1 MRGHWGCSGSSN
13 PFHFVPIPP
22 ATYVSATKNPPFLLP
37 FGRYLQHGMWV
48 IITSS
53 AAGPGVPWPVQQ
65 RSLLQNSR
73 RNGTKPHVMIHSVAP
88 GEPLF
93 DSSAC
98 YRILLSGRLDSSWSD
113 DLGGMHI
120 ILVDEPQHTPLTIL
134 MGRLGDQA
142 ALSGVL
148 NAVFNLGLTL
158 LSVERTDRLDA
169 GASAASEQA

>member
-1 MRGHWGCSGSSN
+1 
-13 PFHFVPIPP
+13 
-22 ATYVSATKNPPFLLP
+22 
-37 FGRYLQHGMWV
+37 
-48 IITSS
+48 
-53 AAGPGVPWPVQQ
+53 
-65 RSLLQNSR
+65 
-73 RNGTKPHVMIHSVAP
+73 MIHSVAP

-113 DLGGMHI
+113 DLGGMYI
-120 ILVDEPQHTPLTIL
+120 ILVDEPEHTPMTIL